1 MSYAINVIAIVL
13 VAIVVAVAYYV
24 FVTNLRNV
32 EPPFPETGEKAR
44 FIRALT
50 CSFAMCVRKSCDELI
65 IAIQGSLDKDQEISC
80 YKVCKELEKKEKCK
94 EYKCGEDCSLEY
106 KVDEEFTYDANY
118 PVSATITY
126 IPWIRTETVNS
137 MQNDIMRYRNDYW
150 YNYIHYDSVDRAHCY
165 WDSWSTVTLDDFT
178 VNMGC
183 SHDVGVR
190 WSTVDFSGLCEG
202 SLRSSNGC
210 NKGYTQTGA
219 SAEASTVGTGH
230 IWIDPSITS
239 QCKEFNTVET
249 KSTGTKYYGYCTFN
263 RDQTIYIWAEPDKAE
278 LTDAHCPE
286 LIVCSHG

>member
-1 MSYAINVIAIVL
+1 MAYAKVLGGIILVIIVIAIVS
-13 VAIVVAVAYYV
+13 YV
-24 FVTNLRNV
+24 FYANLINPQ
-32 EPPFPETGEKAR
+32 PPFPETGEKAR
-44 FIRALT
+44 FMRALT
-50 CSFAMCVRKSCDELI
+50 CSYAMCMRKSCNDSVI
-65 IAIQGSLDKDQEISC
+65 IDIGFLDKDNEISC
-80 YKVCKELEKKEKCK
+80 HTVCEELSEKEKCK
-94 EYKCGEDCSLEY
+94 EHKCGEDCSLEY
-106 KVDEEFTYDANY
+106 KVDEEFMYNANY
-118 PVSATITY
+118 PKSTTVTIIPFIYTVTY
-126 IPWIRTETVNS
+126 NS
-137 MQNDIMRYRNDYW
+137 MQNDIMRKNYW
-150 YNYIHYDSVDRAHCY
+150 YNNVHYDSVDRGHCY
-165 WDSWSTVTLDDFT
+165 WKSWHTVTLDGFN

-183 SHDVGVR
+183 QHDVGVI
-190 WSTVDFSGLCEG
+190 WSKVDADGLCEG

-239 QCKEFNTVET
+239 QCEEFNTVES